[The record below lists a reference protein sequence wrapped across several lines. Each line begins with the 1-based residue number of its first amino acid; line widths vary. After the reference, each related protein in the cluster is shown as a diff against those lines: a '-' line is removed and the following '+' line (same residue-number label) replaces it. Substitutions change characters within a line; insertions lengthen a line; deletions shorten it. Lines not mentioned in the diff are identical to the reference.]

1 MALRLLY
8 YEMGSFNIGV
18 GKKGVNCVALICISR
33 HSEERMNKTTLGVVP
48 D

>member
-8 YEMGSFNIGV
+8 YEMGFFNIDV
-18 GKKGVNCVALICISR
+18 GKKGVNRVALICISG